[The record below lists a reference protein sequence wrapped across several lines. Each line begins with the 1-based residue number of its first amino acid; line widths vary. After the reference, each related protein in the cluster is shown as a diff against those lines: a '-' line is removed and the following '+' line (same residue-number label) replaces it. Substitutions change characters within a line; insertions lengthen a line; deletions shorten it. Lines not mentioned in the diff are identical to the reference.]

1 MSINDVV
8 MSGNLVYD
16 PKFSGGNGK
25 VSRASFRIANTNR
38 RKDAE
43 GNWIDGDTLFIDVV
57 CWRSLAEHVVES
69 IGKGTSVVVTGRLKS
84 RVVEP
89 PGAAS
94 DSATPRWITYYEIE
108 AASVGVN
115 LARVATT
122 IRTDKGPGAARQEDA
137 ALAEV
142 ADVME
147 NNAQVA

>member
-25 VSRASFRIANTNR
+25 VSRASFRMANTNR

-84 RVVEP
+84 RVVES

-147 NNAQVA
+147 RDAQVA